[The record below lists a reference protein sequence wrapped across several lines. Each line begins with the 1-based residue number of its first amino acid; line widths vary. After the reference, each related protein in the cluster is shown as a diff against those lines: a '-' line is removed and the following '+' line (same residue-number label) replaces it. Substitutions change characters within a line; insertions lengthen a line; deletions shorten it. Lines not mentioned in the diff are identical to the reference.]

1 MVHLSAIEGAVK
13 VPNLHGPGKPIPVMA
28 GGLGLAA
35 ASVSVAYFLQIVL
48 TTCRWKGH

>member
-1 MVHLSAIEGAVK
+1 MK